1 MPLDPFVLLL
11 VLVGPFVGSFLG
23 VLADR
28 LPRGEGVIL
37 GHSECRSC
45 QFRLGPRDLIPVLSY
60 AMNRGKCRHCGA
72 TIPPWLLYTEIAA
85 TGLAVLA
92 ALSGDTPVQ
101 AWSYAVFLWLL
112 LALIV
117 TDLTTFRLPDLL
129 TGALFFVALW
139 LALLPGG
146 VGPESA
152 LIGGLAG
159 AGSFWLLRHMYKRL
173 RKREGMG
180 LGDVKLMAG
189 LGAYA
194 GYEDLPL
201 MVLGA
206 ALMGLGAS
214 LLMRQPQPNDPAH
227 VPIGQRALPFGAAL
241 CLATALLWI
250 WRVSE
255 LIG

>member
-1 MPLDPFVLLL
+1 MPFDPFILLL
-11 VLVGPFVGSFLG
+11 VLVGPFIGSFLG

-28 LPRGEGVIL
+28 LPRNEGVIL
-37 GHSECRSC
+37 NHSECRSC

-60 AMNRGKCRHCGA
+60 VLNRGKCRHCGA

-85 TGLAVLA
+85 TGLAFLA
-92 ALSGDTPVQ
+92 ALAGDTPLQ
-101 AWSYAVFLWLL
+101 AWSYAAFLWLL
-112 LALIV
+112 LTLAM
-117 TDLTTFRLPDLL
+117 TDLTTFRLPDVL
-129 TGALFFVALW
+129 TGALFIVALW

-152 LIGGLAG
+152 LIGALAG
-159 AGSFWLLRHMYKRL
+159 TGSFWLLRHLYRRL
-173 RKREGMG
+173 RKQEGMG

-201 MVLGA
+201 IVLGA
-206 ALMGLGAS
+206 ALMGLGAAM
-214 LLMRQPQPNDPAH
+214 LTRRPQPNRPTQL
-227 VPIGQRALPFGAAL
+227 PIGQRALPFGAAL
-241 CLATALLWI
+241 CAATAALWL
-250 WRVSE
+250 WRVSR